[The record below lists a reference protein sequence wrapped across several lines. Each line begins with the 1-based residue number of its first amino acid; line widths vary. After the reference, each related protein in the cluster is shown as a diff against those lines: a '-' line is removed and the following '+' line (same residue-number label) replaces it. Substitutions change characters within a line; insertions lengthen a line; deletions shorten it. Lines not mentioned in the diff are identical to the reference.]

1 MKEMSREYKDQA
13 YQMLA
18 KVGKAVSSPKRLEI
32 LDILTQGSKTV
43 DAIAKEADMTIAN
56 TSQHLQTLLE
66 ARLVVYKKQGLY
78 SYYQLADRTVAAFN
92 RSLQSLAEERLSE
105 IKSFREALYRDR
117 DNMEKIGMDELLTR
131 MKRDDVTLIDVRPR
145 DEYEVLHIPGAN
157 SIPLGELEKRLAAL
171 PPGKEIVAYCRGKY
185 CMLSVEA
192 VELLR
197 RHGFRAIRMEESVQ
211 EWYAQ
216 EAVTFA
222 PTTPTQLMSE

>member
-1 MKEMSREYKDQA
+1 MS
-13 YQMLA
+13 
-18 KVGKAVSSPKRLEI
+18 
-32 LDILTQGSKTV
+32 
-43 DAIAKEADMTIAN
+43 IAN

-185 CMLSVEA
+185 CMLQYLDQSTSISNLCKPIQHRFFRQKLVLRFQ
-192 VELLR
+192 LLHFALLVGNIKYDTGEKDR
-197 RHGFRAIRMEESVQ
+197 VPVCIYVGNFSAIVIPMV
-211 EWYAQ
+211 
-216 EAVTFA
+216 
-222 PTTPTQLMSE
+222 

>member
-1 MKEMSREYKDQA
+1 MGEISREYKDQA

-32 LDILTQGSKTV
+32 LDILTQGAKTV
-43 DAIAKEADMTIAN
+43 EAIAKDADMSIAN

-66 ARLVVYKKQGLY
+66 TRLVVYKKQGLY
-78 SYYQLADRTVAAFN
+78 SFYQLADRTVADFN
-92 RSLQSLAEERLSE
+92 RSLQSLAEAHKLE
-105 IKSFREALYRDR
+105 IRSFREALYRDR
-117 DNMEKIGMDELLTR
+117 DHMEKIEMDELLAR

-157 SIPLGELEKRLAAL
+157 SIPLADLEKHLATL
-171 PPGKEIVAYCRGKY
+171 PPSKEIVAYCRGKY

-197 RHGFRAIRMEESVQ
+197 SHGFHAVRMEDSVQ
-211 EWYAQ
+211 DWYSYTAQ
-216 EAVTFA
+216 
-222 PTTPTQLMSE
+222 

>member
-1 MKEMSREYKDQA
+1 MEEISREYKDQA

-32 LDILTQGSKTV
+32 LDILMQGAKTV
-43 DAIAKEADMTIAN
+43 EAVAKAADMSIAN

-66 ARLVVYKKQGLY
+66 ARLVVYRKQGLY
-78 SYYQLADRTVAAFN
+78 SFYQLADQTVADFN
-92 RSLQSLAEERLSE
+92 RSLQSLAEARMIE
-105 IKSFREALYRDR
+105 IRSFREALYRNR
-117 DNMEKIGMDELLTR
+117 DNMEKIEMDELLAR

-145 DEYEVLHIPGAN
+145 DEYEALHIPGAN
-157 SIPLGELEKRLAAL
+157 SIPLVELEKHLAL
-171 PPGKEIVAYCRGKY
+171 FPPGKEIVAYCRGKY

-197 RHGFRAIRMEESVQ
+197 THGFRATRMEESVQ

-216 EAVTFA
+216 AR
-222 PTTPTQLMSE
+222 